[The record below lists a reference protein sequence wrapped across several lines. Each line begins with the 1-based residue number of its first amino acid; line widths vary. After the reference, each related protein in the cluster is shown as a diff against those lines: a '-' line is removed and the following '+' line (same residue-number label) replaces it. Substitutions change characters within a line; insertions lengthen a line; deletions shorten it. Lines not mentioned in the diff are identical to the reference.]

1 MLSECLEVFKK
12 KLEGEGEE
20 LILDNYVLKDGTYLI
35 VGKNGEVTSRTEIK
49 MDKKSGEIDRSAA
62 RYEDF
67 CYFDYHSDLIS
78 MNKPQ
83 DSAKIIHSNNYLS
96 FWVKKD
102 SISEGKLKPETIEK
116 YYEIL
121 EYPEKKYEKSKAAA
135 IYQNLEETIGKV
147 DTETLQRNKKWILEH
162 IFSLEDLGL
171 GIDMSKKDYL
181 KIFFET
187 DREEYEREG
196 NRYFIPNIY
205 NNNNYNVEVEGEVYG
220 LPDNNQGMNA
230 KKPLL
235 SVKTRKTVAPYLLNR
250 EDVMLQKQFFDYLMS
265 FAAIGKNNIYVD
277 LNKEEFFPC
286 GNSEYPIG
294 AVSGFF
300 LRIQKGK
307 EVEIVYQ
314 DVVPFFDNYL
324 KKPFIYRNWLDI
336 TDENHREYEYEQ
348 ECETYEELER
358 IIDDI
363 FFSKMLISY
372 YFGKEED
379 IKITDN
385 HLKRNLLLSRNQLFN
400 CFHYGKDAGMKEF
413 MDKLSLELIKGSI
426 LNGYM
431 LKAAKQINMRL
442 SLMEYF
448 SEGGDSMADFSVGL
462 REGLKNKLVSEE
474 YTGLESDREYY
485 FAVGQMTGYLL
496 YKSKAAKRTQS
507 MINPFLNAREDKMIK
522 ERIIR
527 YYKKYNYDISSGA
540 KKISRMY
547 AMIQGYEPEG
557 PVMQDMISMGYT
569 MNNLLLEKT
578 EKEEEVNE

>member
-1 MLSECLEVFKK
+1 MLGECLEVFKK
-12 KLEGEGEE
+12 KLEEDGEE
-20 LILDNYVLKDGTYLI
+20 LILDNYVLKDGTYLV
-35 VGKNGEVTSRTEIK
+35 VGKDGTIISASEIK
-49 MDKKSGEIDRSAA
+49 LDKKSGQIDRSAA
-62 RYEDF
+62 RYAEL

-83 DSAKIIHSNNYLS
+83 DPAKIIHSNNYLS

-102 SISEGKLKPETIEK
+102 SISEGKLKPETIER

-121 EYPEKKYEKSKAAA
+121 EYPKKKYEKSKAAA
-135 IYQNLEETIGKV
+135 IYQNLEESIGKV
-147 DTETLQRNKKWILEH
+147 DSEILQRNKRWILEH
-162 IFSLEDLGL
+162 IFSLEDLAL
-171 GIDMSKKDYL
+171 EIDMSKKDYL
-181 KIFFET
+181 KIFFEA

-196 NRYFIPNIY
+196 KRYFIPNIY
-205 NNNNYNVEVEGEVYG
+205 NSNNYNVEVEGEIYG

-250 EDVMLQKQFFDYLMS
+250 EDVMLQKQFFDYLMN
-265 FAAIGKNNIYVD
+265 FAAVGKNNIYVD
-277 LNKEEFFPC
+277 LNRGDFTAC
-286 GNSEYPIG
+286 GNREYPIG

-307 EVEIVYQ
+307 EVEILNQ
-314 DVVPFFDNYL
+314 DVVPFFDNHL
-324 KKPFIYRNWLDI
+324 KKPFVYKNWLDI
-336 TDENHREYEYEQ
+336 TDENHREYEYER

-358 IIDDI
+358 MINDV

-379 IKITDN
+379 MKITDN
-385 HLKRNLLLSRNQLFN
+385 YLKRNLLLYRNRLFSW
-400 CFHYGKDAGMKEF
+400 FHYGKQAGMKEL
-413 MDKLSLELIKGSI
+413 MDKLSMELIKGSI

-431 LKAAKQINMRL
+431 LKAAKQMNMRL

-448 SEGGDSMADFSVGL
+448 SEGGDNMADFSVGL
-462 REGLKNKLVSEE
+462 REGLKNKVVSDECM
-474 YTGLESDREYY
+474 GLESDREYY
-485 FAVGQMTGYLL
+485 FAVGQMAGYLL
-496 YKSKAAKRTQS
+496 YQSKAAKRPQS

-522 ERIIR
+522 DRIIQ
-527 YYKKYNYDISSGA
+527 YYKKYNYDIPAGA

-569 MNNLLLEKT
+569 MNNILLEKA
-578 EKEEEVNE
+578 EKEEKENE

>member
-12 KLEGEGEE
+12 KLEEEGEE
-20 LILDNYVLKDGTYLI
+20 LILDNHVLKDGTYLI

-62 RYEDF
+62 RYADF

-102 SISEGKLKPETIEK
+102 SISERKLKPETIEK

-147 DTETLQRNKKWILEH
+147 DKETLQRNKKWILEH

-181 KIFFET
+181 KIFFEA
-187 DREEYEREG
+187 DRKEYEREG

-205 NNNNYNVEVEGEVYG
+205 NSNNYNVEVEGEVYG

-314 DVVPFFDNYL
+314 DVVPFFDNHL

-400 CFHYGKDAGMKEF
+400 WFRYGKDAGMKEF
-413 MDKLSLELIKGSI
+413 MDKLSQELIKGSI

-442 SLMEYF
+442 SLIEYF

-485 FAVGQMTGYLL
+485 FAVGQMAGYLL

-547 AMIQGYEPEG
+547 AMIQGYESEG